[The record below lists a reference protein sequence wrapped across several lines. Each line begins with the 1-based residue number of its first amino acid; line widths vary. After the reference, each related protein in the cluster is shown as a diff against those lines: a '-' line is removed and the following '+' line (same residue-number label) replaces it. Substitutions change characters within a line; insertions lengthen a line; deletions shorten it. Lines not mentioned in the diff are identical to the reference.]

1 LKKSSAKQYSPT
13 SVRSNYILYSV
24 IETYNILKSR
34 IEIIPVPIS
43 SDIRP
48 GDNLDLIIL
57 DSVKKA
63 NEFLS
68 DGDVIIVAQKVVSKS
83 EGRLVDLRVVNPSS
97 RSLHIAKQYDK
108 DPRLIELILN
118 ESVDVLRLA
127 RGMLIVETKRG
138 LICANAGVDQ
148 SNVKGSND
156 YAVLLPEDADM
167 SARKLRDS
175 FRKKVGID
183 VAVIISDTFGRPF
196 REGQVN
202 VAIGVAGMQPLK
214 SYIGTQDMYGK
225 KLKVSEIAVVDEI
238 ASAAELQMGK
248 AERIPVVII
257 RGYDYRMKENTSISE
272 LIRSKERDLFR

>member
-1 LKKSSAKQYSPT
+1 
-13 SVRSNYILYSV
+13 
-24 IETYNILKSR
+24 LKSR

-97 RSLHIAKQYDK
+97 RSLHIAKQYVK

-148 SNVKGSND
+148 SNLEGSN

-202 VAIGVAGMQPLK
+202 VAIGVAGIQPLK

-225 KLKVSEIAVVDEI
+225 KLKVTEIAVVDEI

-257 RGYDYRMKENTSISE
+257 RGYDYRMKESTSISE

>member
-13 SVRSNYILYSV
+13 FVRSNYILYSV
-24 IETYNILKSR
+24 IETYHILKSR

-57 DSVKKA
+57 DSVKKV

-83 EGRLVDLRVVNPSS
+83 EGRLVDLRVVNPSP

-127 RGMLIVETKRG
+127 RGMLIAETKHG

-148 SNVKGSND
+148 SNVEGSND
-156 YAVLLPEDADM
+156 YAVLLPEDADT

-202 VAIGVAGMQPLK
+202 VAIGVAGIQPLK

-225 KLKVSEIAVVDEI
+225 KLKVTEIAVVDEI

-257 RGYDYRMKENTSISE
+257 RGYDYRMKESTSISE

>member
-1 LKKSSAKQYSPT
+1 MKKSSAKQYSPT

-97 RSLHIAKQYDK
+97 RSLHIAKQYVK

-148 SNVKGSND
+148 SNLEGSN

-202 VAIGVAGMQPLK
+202 VAIGVAGIQPLK

-225 KLKVSEIAVVDEI
+225 KLKVTEIAVVDEI

-257 RGYDYRMKENTSISE
+257 RGYDYRMKESTSISE

>member
-1 LKKSSAKQYSPT
+1 
-13 SVRSNYILYSV
+13 
-24 IETYNILKSR
+24 LKSR

-57 DSVKKA
+57 DSVKMV

-83 EGRLVDLRVVNPSS
+83 EGRLVDLRVVNPSP

-127 RGMLIVETKRG
+127 RGMLIAETKHG

-148 SNVKGSND
+148 SNRYVCTQVKGF
-156 YAVLLPEDADM
+156 V
-167 SARKLRDS
+167 
-175 FRKKVGID
+175 
-183 VAVIISDTFGRPF
+183 
-196 REGQVN
+196 
-202 VAIGVAGMQPLK
+202 
-214 SYIGTQDMYGK
+214 
-225 KLKVSEIAVVDEI
+225 
-238 ASAAELQMGK
+238 
-248 AERIPVVII
+248 
-257 RGYDYRMKENTSISE
+257 
-272 LIRSKERDLFR
+272 